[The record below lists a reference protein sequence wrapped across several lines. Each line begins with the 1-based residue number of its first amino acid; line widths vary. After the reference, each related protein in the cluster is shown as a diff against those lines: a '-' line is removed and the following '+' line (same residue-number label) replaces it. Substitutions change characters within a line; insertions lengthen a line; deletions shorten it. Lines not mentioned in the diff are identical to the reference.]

1 MQLRSMLKLLALERH
16 QSAGNATKA
25 EQWRLRSLELSKQ
38 GPHLTGLF
46 KALTSEEDEEEEID
60 EELLQ
65 AMQRVLGV
73 EEEQEEEWE
82 TEEETCIAQIA
93 NAAGGLGS
101 AIWDF
106 LTLII
111 TLLPKLGARV
121 VNILA
126 MVAMVFVALYIFIS
140 RGFGDYLVRATQMAV
155 IGFVFP
161 NSSAVVKE
169 F

>member
-101 AIWDF
+101 AMWNF
-106 LTLII
+106 VALII
-111 TLLPKLGARV
+111 SLLPNLGARV
-121 VNILA
+121 VNLLA
-126 MVAMVFVALYIFIS
+126 MVAMVFIALYLFVI
-140 RGFGDYLVRATQMAV
+140 RGFGDTLVRNTQSVM
-155 IGFVFP
+155 IGFLFP
-161 NSSAVVKE
+161 NASSVVKE